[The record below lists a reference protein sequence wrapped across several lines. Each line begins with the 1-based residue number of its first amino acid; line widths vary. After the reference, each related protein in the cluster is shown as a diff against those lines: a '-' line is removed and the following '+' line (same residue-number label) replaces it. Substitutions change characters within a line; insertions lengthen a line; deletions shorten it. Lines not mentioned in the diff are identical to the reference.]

1 MEQLIQTL
9 VDGVATGSLYGALA
23 LAVVLI
29 FRTTGIVNFA
39 QGEMAM
45 FSTFVAWG
53 LLQAGFPL
61 GLAIVTTLGLSL
73 LGGML
78 IERVLIRPVEGE
90 DHLTLA
96 IVTLGLFILLNSGAG
111 WIWGFENRSFPS
123 IFPDDSVTLGGA
135 DIAVESLGIVAL
147 LLAVVGVL
155 YLFFQRSKLG
165 LAVRAVSINPES
177 SQLSGIS
184 VGRTLMIGWGIAAA
198 VGALA
203 GALIASRLFLD
214 VNFMGGVL
222 IYSFAAA
229 TLGGFDSPIGAV
241 IGGWVIGDQRG
252 SGQHVRRLHRR
263 GPEDPRAAHGDPGGA
278 ADQAVRPVRLARGG
292 QSVSPERRE
301 RLVRFGGYAIV
312 AVIALSIPFLFG
324 SYRVGQFTLA
334 LTFAVAVLGLNLL
347 VGYGGQI
354 SLGHGA
360 FFALGAYTSAI
371 LIEKAGFPHLA
382 TIPIAAAVC
391 FACGLLLG
399 LPALRIRGLYL
410 ALLTLGVAI
419 AVPQL
424 IKRFDTLTEGTQG
437 INVSQPSA
445 RAGCRSPTTSSST
458 C

>member
-1 MEQLIQTL
+1 MERLIQTL

-45 FSTFVAWG
+45 FSTFIAWG

-61 GLAIVTTLGLSL
+61 GLAILATLGLSL
-73 LGGML
+73 LGGMV

-135 DIAVESLGIVAL
+135 DIAVESLGIVGL

-155 YLFFQRSKLG
+155 YLFFQRTKLG

-203 GALIASRLFLD
+203 GTLIAARLFLD

-222 IYSFAAA
+222 LYSFAAA

-241 IGGWVIGDQRG
+241 IGGWVIGVSEGLASTYVDFIGADLKILVPLTVILVVLLIRP
-252 SGQHVRRLHRR
+252 SG
-263 GPEDPRAAHGDPGGA
+263 
-278 ADQAVRPVRLARGG
+278 
-292 QSVSPERRE
+292 
-301 RLVRFGGYAIV
+301 
-312 AVIALSIPFLFG
+312 LFG
-324 SYRVGQFTLA
+324 SPEV
-334 LTFAVAVLGLNLL
+334 
-347 VGYGGQI
+347 
-354 SLGHGA
+354 
-360 FFALGAYTSAI
+360 
-371 LIEKAGFPHLA
+371 
-382 TIPIAAAVC
+382 
-391 FACGLLLG
+391 
-399 LPALRIRGLYL
+399 
-410 ALLTLGVAI
+410 
-419 AVPQL
+419 
-424 IKRFDTLTEGTQG
+424 
-437 INVSQPSA
+437 A
-445 RAGCRSPTTSSST
+445 RA
-458 C
+458 

>member
-45 FSTFVAWG
+45 FSTFIAWG

-61 GLAIVTTLGLSL
+61 GFAIVTTIGLSM

-78 IERVLIRPVEGE
+78 IERILIRPVEGE

-111 WIWGFENRSFPS
+111 WIWGFDTRSFPS

-241 IGGWVIGDQRG
+241 IGGWVIGISEGLASTYVDFIGADLKILVPLTVILVVLLIRP
-252 SGQHVRRLHRR
+252 SG
-263 GPEDPRAAHGDPGGA
+263 
-278 ADQAVRPVRLARGG
+278 
-292 QSVSPERRE
+292 
-301 RLVRFGGYAIV
+301 
-312 AVIALSIPFLFG
+312 LFG
-324 SYRVGQFTLA
+324 SPEV
-334 LTFAVAVLGLNLL
+334 
-347 VGYGGQI
+347 
-354 SLGHGA
+354 
-360 FFALGAYTSAI
+360 
-371 LIEKAGFPHLA
+371 
-382 TIPIAAAVC
+382 
-391 FACGLLLG
+391 
-399 LPALRIRGLYL
+399 
-410 ALLTLGVAI
+410 
-419 AVPQL
+419 
-424 IKRFDTLTEGTQG
+424 
-437 INVSQPSA
+437 A
-445 RAGCRSPTTSSST
+445 RA
-458 C
+458 